1 MADVFLTYWEG
12 VAQLT
17 PMLNLPRLPLYIYT
31 HTHTY
36 IHTHAQVPYSIQFII
51 IIIIIIIILFLFFN
65 FIIFIIK
72 ISKTCSSNTPTY
84 LRRNAFE
91 MELSSFF
98 TRKTEWTKES
108 RAAVHILF
116 SAKSLN
122 LYVAALKNKQSDN
135 EN

>member
-1 MADVFLTYWEG
+1 M
-12 VAQLT
+12 
-17 PMLNLPRLPLYIYT
+17 
-31 HTHTY
+31 
-36 IHTHAQVPYSIQFII
+36 PYSIQFNLLLLLLLLAYYYYYHHYII
-51 IIIIIIIILFLFFN
+51 I
-65 FIIFIIK
+65 IIK
-72 ISKTCSSNTPTY
+72 ISKNCSSNTPTY

-98 TRKTEWTKES
+98 TRRTEWTKEF

-122 LYVAALKNKQSDN
+122 HYVAALKNKQSDN